1 MNMKIIVNMNTKTIY
16 LKIKE
21 ISLKIEYKSLTSNKN
36 NKPQY
41 KILHKKEAFKLKF

>member
-1 MNMKIIVNMNTKTIY
+1 MY

-21 ISLKIEYKSLTSNKN
+21 KINLKIEYKSLTSNKN

-41 KILHKKEAFKLKF
+41 KILHRK